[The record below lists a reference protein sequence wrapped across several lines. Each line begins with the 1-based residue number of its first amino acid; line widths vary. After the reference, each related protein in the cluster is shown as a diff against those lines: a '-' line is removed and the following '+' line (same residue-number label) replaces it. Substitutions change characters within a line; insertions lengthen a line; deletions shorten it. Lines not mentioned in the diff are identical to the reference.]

1 MGNLKDAFS
10 IVTPQM
16 KTEVVYIVIDETG
29 PKPACNGVGAA
40 CFDPRFIGGDG
51 IVFYFHG
58 KSNQHFSLVSDVN
71 LQPFHWS
78 PPCWKNLG
86 LHMDPGLGSLV
97 WPSHLYTSSHRNLYD
112 EVLL

>member
-10 IVTPQM
+10 IVTPPNA
-16 KTEVVYIVIDETG
+16 KLVCRG
-29 PKPACNGVGAA
+29 PKPTCNGVGAA

-71 LQPFHWS
+71 LQPI
-78 PPCWKNLG
+78 
-86 LHMDPGLGSLV
+86 SLV
-97 WPSHLYTSSHRNLYD
+97 SAPLEEPGTSHGSRPWVPCLALTPLHFKPQEAL
-112 EVLL
+112 

>member
-10 IVTPQM
+10 IVTPPNL
-16 KTEVVYIVIDETG
+16 KLVCRG
-29 PKPACNGVGAA
+29 PKPTCNGVGAA
-40 CFDPRFIGGDG
+40 CFVPRFIGGDG

-97 WPSHLYTSSHRNLYD
+97 WPSHLYTLSHKKLYN